1 MAISVIVNKRQ
12 KLTKSW
18 FEPALEF
25 SEVVHQLTESGAI
38 VSRTVEESQDG
49 YTQTI
54 TTEFQTYDDFR
65 KFSQLDVVKNSVVD
79 RTTYNS
85 QNDIECQ
92 ITLR

>member
-25 SEVVHQLTESGAI
+25 SKVVRQLTESGAI
-38 VSRTVEESQDG
+38 VSRTIEESQDG

-65 KFSQLDVVKNSVVD
+65 MFSQLDVVKNSVVD